1 MVSLWLG
8 NNSIGMIKHITFP
21 LRFSLAVM
29 IYLCCGLLFGQV
41 ESVAHRGAS
50 LSAPENTLAS
60 VVKAIELGV
69 DRIEMD
75 VRQSKDG
82 VLVLMH
88 DARLERT
95 TNGKGYLRDVT
106 YEELLTLDA
115 GSWFSSSYKG
125 ERIPTLALILGLL
138 ANTPN
143 TAPDLDIMECD
154 PIRLIDGI
162 CASGILEKHLVTLH
176 CSDDA
181 LCQSIQ
187 LQIDLL
193 QLDSLVIRQGP
204 FSSKKAAYSA
214 MSLGDSVIINVP
226 FRKLTK
232 PYVDA
237 IHSKGGAVFLDCL
250 GKRDASRC
258 YRKGIELGI
267 DYIQA
272 DQLGPLLSHLIEPE
286 VIALEE
292 LTAFDLQG
300 HRGCRGLYPEN
311 TLRAMIHAVD
321 LGVTT
326 LEMDVVITHD
336 GKVVLSHEPW
346 LNADICL
353 DPEGNPIPKMDEKAW
368 NIYAM
373 TYDSLARCDCG
384 SLEHPLFGQQINE
397 EAAKPMLMDV
407 IRQVE
412 AYTKE
417 HDKASVKYSIEIKS
431 RRSGDNIYHPNPSE
445 FVDQVYRVLDQVLD
459 STDLKRVGIQ
469 SYDSRALRALR
480 KGQLEGAYSKD
491 LSIVLLDGENGNLRE
506 LIAELGFVPDVYS
519 PLYNL
524 VYSSRI
530 EDAHA
535 AGVLV
540 IPYTVNEVEDMKRLI
555 EMGVDGVI
563 TDYPDRF
570 FE

>member
-1 MVSLWLG
+1 
-8 NNSIGMIKHITFP
+8 MIKHITFP
-21 LRFSLAVM
+21 FRFSFTVM
-29 IYLCCGLLFGQV
+29 LYLCCGLLFGQV

-60 VVKAIELGV
+60 TVKAIELGV

-95 TNGKGYLRDVT
+95 TNGKGYLRDFT
-106 YEELLTLDA
+106 YEELLSLDA
-115 GSWFSSSYKG
+115 GSWFSKAYSG

-143 TAPDLDIMECD
+143 TAPDLDIKECD
-154 PIRLIDGI
+154 PIRLVDVIG
-162 CASGILEKHLVTLH
+162 ASGILEKHRVTLH
-176 CSDDA
+176 CSDEA
-181 LCQSIQ
+181 LRQSIQ
-187 LQIDLL
+187 RQIDLL

-204 FSSKKAAYSA
+204 FATKKAAYSA
-214 MSLGDSVIINVP
+214 LLANQSTIINVP
-226 FRKLTK
+226 FRQLTK
-232 PYVDA
+232 RYVDA

-250 GKRDASRC
+250 DRQDASRC

-272 DQLGPLLSHLIEPE
+272 DQLGPLLIHLIEPE
-286 VIALEE
+286 VIALED

-311 TLRAMIHAVD
+311 SLQAMIHAVD

-326 LEMDVVITHD
+326 LEMDVVITRD
-336 GKVVLSHEPW
+336 GKVVLSHEHW
-346 LNADICL
+346 LNATICL
-353 DPEGNPIPKMDEKAW
+353 DPEGNPISKADEKTW

-373 TYDSLARCDCG
+373 TYDSLSRCDCG
-384 SLEHPLFGQQINE
+384 SLPHPQFSQQIKK
-397 EAAKPMLMDV
+397 EAVKPKLRD
-407 IRQVE
+407 IIQEVE

-417 HDKASVKYSIEIKS
+417 HGKASVKYSIEIKT
-431 RRSGDNIYHPNPSE
+431 RRSGDNIYHPIPSE
-445 FVDQVYRVLDQVLD
+445 FIDEVYSVLDQMLD
-459 STDLKRVGIQ
+459 SNAMRRVSIQ
-469 SYDSRALRALR
+469 SYNHRVLRALR
-480 KGQLEGAYSKD
+480 KGQLEGKYSKD

-506 LIAELGFVPDVYS
+506 IIAELGFVPDIYS
-519 PLYNL
+519 PRYNL

-540 IPYTVNEVEDMKRLI
+540 IPYTVNEVEDIKRLI
-555 EMGVDGVI
+555 EMGVDGII
-563 TDYPDRF
+563 TDYPNRF